1 MRRAKLVWPARIAV
15 LALALSV
22 FAACEDDETGPS
34 LSDTGESVSSVI
46 NQFMTQNQGIAS
58 LDSFAVFITNAI
70 ARVGPVAPALVP
82 ESNTIAG
89 LTKSIRSS
97 LDELRVPRA
106 AIPPDFLGVTFVY
119 DPGQSAYVPSQ
130 RMGAPANGVRF
141 ILYDNPSDLTE
152 IGYLDFIDESD
163 FGVQP
168 WVIDVSLEVFLTG
181 VGTVLDYAVTGTAL
195 EGSAN
200 ITFNGH
206 LSDGTETLFFNFV
219 FAGEDATGWDATF
232 TLTFQ
237 SLSLALELSE
247 LPTGAGSITIT
258 IVDTANDNDIVFD
271 ISVDE
276 TGEVQAGS
284 GIYVN
289 DVLVAI
295 ISGNVD
301 GIVNITNAE
310 GEPLTDAEINALAQ
324 ILGGLLQAFLVM
336 QHIFAFGVGLI
347 GLSFF
352 V

>member
-1 MRRAKLVWPARIAV
+1 MFV
-15 LALALSV
+15 
-22 FAACEDDETGPS
+22 ACDDDETGPS
-34 LSDTGESVSSVI
+34 LSDTGANVSSVI
-46 NQFMTQNQGIAS
+46 NQFMTQNEGLESLELFAAS
-58 LDSFAVFITNAI
+58 ITDVLAP
-70 ARVGPVAPALVP
+70 VGPVGPALAP

-89 LTKSIRSS
+89 LTKGVRAS
-97 LDELRVPRA
+97 LDELRAPRA
-106 AIPPDFLGVTFVY
+106 TIPPDLLGVTFVY
-119 DPGQSAYVPSQ
+119 DPGQSAYVPSE

-141 ILYDNPSDLTE
+141 ILYDNPSDLNE
-152 IGYLDFIDESD
+152 IGYLDFIDGSN

-181 VGTVLDYAVTGTAL
+181 VGTVLDYTVTGTAF

-200 ITFNGH
+200 ITFDGY
-206 LSDGTETLFFNFV
+206 LSDGTETLFFEFV

-232 TLTFQ
+232 TLTFEN
-237 SLSLALELSE
+237 LNLILELSE
-247 LPTGAGSITIT
+247 LPNGSGSITVT
-258 IVDTANDNDIVFD
+258 IEDADNDNSIVFD

-276 TGEVQAGS
+276 TGEIQAGS
-284 GIYVN
+284 GITVN

-336 QHIFAFGVGLI
+336 QHIFAVGIGLI